1 MATTTAFGSLSVPAP
16 DDTMEM
22 SSPAVRNLDDDI
34 DIDFEDYQGAVQ
46 LIDDERMLEDG
57 DPTRPTTATD
67 DMMEDD
73 LLPGEQSQIEEE
85 IMRDDASQVQE
96 VQQPEDEELI
106 DYGEDDFQEEL
117 VDDTVIPPAE
127 APAEIDEI
135 GFVQLGEDAS
145 TVIESVPAQIPGI
158 TLQDEV
164 PTTAVLIEEP
174 TAVAEDFLA
183 SETHPEDGVVLEEGT
198 AVVNEPEAHEGAE
211 QPATDSRADQP
222 LHTEDHLQFPP
233 PLDTAVS
240 TSTDTPGTPTDTGLH
255 PMTIRYGDL
264 LLPLFKSKRQPDGL
278 LKDDNLANLSLAEL
292 ITNCRQRL
300 AFKIGENV
308 SEDQELVLGF
318 EHMGLML
325 VEVCDHARRISAS
338 SLTCFRTVAPLSR
351 AVFMTCSRFT
361 CNFTRMTGQKMF
373 HPSH

>member
-34 DIDFEDYQGAVQ
+34 DIDFEDYQGGVQ
-46 LIDDERMLEDG
+46 LTEDDQMLEDG
-57 DPTRPTTATD
+57 DPARPATATD

-73 LLPGEQSQIEEE
+73 PPPGEQPQIEEE

-117 VDDTVIPPAE
+117 VDDTVIPPME
-127 APAEIDEI
+127 APAEVDDP
-135 GFVQLGEDAS
+135 GFVQLGEDTS
-145 TVIESVPAQIPGI
+145 TVVESAPVQIPGI
-158 TLQDEV
+158 TLQDDV
-164 PTTAVLIEEP
+164 PAPAAQIEEP
-174 TAVAEDFLA
+174 TAVAEDVPP
-183 SETHPEDGVVLEEGT
+183 SETYPEDGAVPEGNS
-198 AVVNEPEAHEGAE
+198 AAVNEPEAHEVADH
-211 QPATDSRADQP
+211 PATDSQTDHP
-222 LHTEDHLQFPP
+222 LLAEDKLQFPH

-325 VEVCDHARRISAS
+325 VEVCVHRHS
-338 SLTCFRTVAPLSR
+338 F
-351 AVFMTCSRFT
+351 
-361 CNFTRMTGQKMF
+361 
-373 HPSH
+373 